1 MNRRDVLRQLG
12 ALALCAGAA
21 GFALAQERNRFITLS
36 PPVQT
41 GVEGKIEVVEFFYY
55 GCPHCRDFDPL
66 LQEWLKNLPADVV
79 FTRVPVSWGDRD
91 ARRQGEARLY
101 YALQSVKR
109 VGDLHEKVFA
119 AIQDARMNPVN
130 EDEVREWAGDQGL
143 DAKAFMSAYK
153 SFGVQTQ
160 VRRAMQLAKAYKIE
174 GVPTLAVDGRFVTSA
189 SQTGS
194 HQAALAEVDR
204 LIGIARRK

>member
-12 ALALCAGAA
+12 ALALFAGAA
-21 GFALAQERNRFITLS
+21 GFALAQERNRFTTLS

-41 GVEGKIEVVEFFYY
+41 GVEGRIEVVEFFYY

-79 FTRVPVSWGDRD
+79 FIRVPVSWGDRD